1 MRSRRRGA
9 VLEDALLDAA
19 WEEVRAVGYADLT
32 MEGAAARARTSKA
45 VLYRRWPNRA
55 VLVLSAMAAFGGAW
69 LTGSAMRR
77 HVVSLVSEIP
87 DSGDLREDVLIVM
100 RQFRQRY
107 EAVGPDITH
116 GLLTELRDIP
126 DDAFEVVPGVMTTVL
141 AHAAERGE
149 ICLDK
154 VTPRIIALP
163 VDLLRHALMLSR
175 TPVSEE
181 FMAEIVDEVFLPL
194 VRLTVAGH
202 GPERRVG
209 EGELDGVDRDL
220 RANRAVG
227 AHRGP
232 RIVRASATI
241 LTD

>member
-55 VLVLSAMAAFGGAW
+55 VLVL
-69 LTGSAMRR
+69 SAMRR

-181 FMAEIVDEVFLPL
+181 FMAEIVDEGFLPL

-202 GPERRVG
+202 GPERR
-209 EGELDGVDRDL
+209 
-220 RANRAVG
+220 A
-227 AHRGP
+227 
-232 RIVRASATI
+232 ASGR
-241 LTD
+241 TDTA

>member
-1 MRSRRRGA
+1 LSGSGAEIRPRAPVRSRRRGA

-55 VLVLSAMAAFGGAW
+55 VLVL
-69 LTGSAMRR
+69 SAMRR

-202 GPERRVG
+202 GPERR
-209 EGELDGVDRDL
+209 
-220 RANRAVG
+220 A
-227 AHRGP
+227 
-232 RIVRASATI
+232 ASGR
-241 LTD
+241 TDTA

>member
-55 VLVLSAMAAFGGAW
+55 VLVL
-69 LTGSAMRR
+69 SAMRR

-154 VTPRIIALP
+154 VTPRIIPLP
-163 VDLLRHALMLSR
+163 LDQGEHGIGPVGQPGFADDPHRFGLLRHALMLSR

-202 GPERRVG
+202 GPERR
-209 EGELDGVDRDL
+209 
-220 RANRAVG
+220 A
-227 AHRGP
+227 
-232 RIVRASATI
+232 ASGR
-241 LTD
+241 TDTA

>member
-1 MRSRRRGA
+1 MSGSGAEIRPRAPVRSRRRGA

-55 VLVLSAMAAFGGAW
+55 VLVL
-69 LTGSAMRR
+69 SAMRR

-202 GPERRVG
+202 GPERR
-209 EGELDGVDRDL
+209 
-220 RANRAVG
+220 A
-227 AHRGP
+227 
-232 RIVRASATI
+232 ASGR
-241 LTD
+241 TDTA

>member
-1 MRSRRRGA
+1 VRSRRRGA

-55 VLVLSAMAAFGGAW
+55 VLVL
-69 LTGSAMRR
+69 SAMRR

-202 GPERRVG
+202 GPERR
-209 EGELDGVDRDL
+209 
-220 RANRAVG
+220 A
-227 AHRGP
+227 
-232 RIVRASATI
+232 ASGR
-241 LTD
+241 TDTA

>member
-55 VLVLSAMAAFGGAW
+55 VLVL
-69 LTGSAMRR
+69 SAMRR

-202 GPERRVG
+202 GPERR
-209 EGELDGVDRDL
+209 
-220 RANRAVG
+220 A
-227 AHRGP
+227 
-232 RIVRASATI
+232 ASGR
-241 LTD
+241 TDTA